1 MYCINGHKSDSLSI
15 TCGVPQG
22 SILRPLLFLLYIND
36 LPNTSKLLSFHL
48 FADDTN
54 IYCLR
59 KNLNDLELILNQKLH
74 AVAEW
79 MKSNRLALGILK
91 TNFVLFHSK
100 KLKPYKS
107 LNLKIDGVNI
117 QEVSTVKY
125 LGVTFD
131 SNLTWKNH
139 VNELCLK
146 LSKTVGIFSKLRY
159 YVNVDILIMLYYSLI
174 YPFLTYGIQVW
185 GLTYPTYLKPVT
197 TLQKRVVRIMTFSD
211 PRSHSEPLLKSLRL
225 LKFSDII
232 HLEILSFV
240 YQWYHKLSPSCFV
253 NYFNPVSSIHS
264 YNTRQSQI
272 DNLFAKSRGIARIF
286 SEVRMHDSPNH
297 FAL

>member
-1 MYCINGHKSDSLSI
+1 
-15 TCGVPQG
+15 
-22 SILRPLLFLLYIND
+22 
-36 LPNTSKLLSFHL
+36 
-48 FADDTN
+48 
-54 IYCLR
+54 
-59 KNLNDLELILNQKLH
+59 
-74 AVAEW
+74 
-79 MKSNRLALGILK
+79 MKSNRLAQSILK

-211 PRSHSEPLLKSLRL
+211 PVSHSVPLLKSLRP
-225 LKFSDII
+225 LKFSDMI

-240 YQWYHKLSPSCFV
+240 YQWCHKLSLSCFV

-264 YNTRQSQI
+264 YNTHQSLMI
-272 DNLFAKSRGIARIF
+272 ICSLNLFIPLNKAFVLSVTLVQNFGILYLLKIKPF
-286 SEVRMHDSPNH
+286 SSFRQYVKNSVIDGYNTIIDS
-297 FAL
+297 

>member
-1 MYCINGHKSDSLSI
+1 M
-15 TCGVPQG
+15 
-22 SILRPLLFLLYIND
+22 FLLYIND

-48 FADDTN
+48 YADDTN
-54 IYCLR
+54 IYFSR
-59 KNLNDLELILNQKLH
+59 KNLNDLELILNQGLH
-74 AVAEW
+74 AVAKW

-100 KLKPYKS
+100 RLKPYKS

-159 YVNVDILIMLYYSLI
+159 HVNVDILIMLYYSVI
-174 YPFLTYGIQVW
+174 NHNYNKIV
-185 GLTYPTYLKPVT
+185 K
-197 TLQKRVVRIMTFSD
+197 SD
-211 PRSHSEPLLKSLRL
+211 
-225 LKFSDII
+225 
-232 HLEILSFV
+232 
-240 YQWYHKLSPSCFV
+240 
-253 NYFNPVSSIHS
+253 
-264 YNTRQSQI
+264 
-272 DNLFAKSRGIARIF
+272 
-286 SEVRMHDSPNH
+286 
-297 FAL
+297 

>member
-1 MYCINGHKSDSLSI
+1 
-15 TCGVPQG
+15 
-22 SILRPLLFLLYIND
+22 
-36 LPNTSKLLSFHL
+36 
-48 FADDTN
+48 
-54 IYCLR
+54 
-59 KNLNDLELILNQKLH
+59 
-74 AVAEW
+74 
-79 MKSNRLALGILK
+79 MKSNRLARSILK
-91 TNFVLFHSK
+91 TNFVLFHSE

-146 LSKTVGIFSKLRY
+146 LSKTVGIFSKSRY

-174 YPFLTYGIQVW
+174 YPFLSYGIQVW
-185 GLTYPTYLKPVT
+185 GLTFPTYLKPGT
-197 TLQKRVVRIMTFSD
+197 TLQKRFVRIMTFSD
-211 PRSHSEPLLKSLRL
+211 PISHSEPLLKSLRL
-225 LKFSDII
+225 LKFSDMI

-240 YQWYHKLSPSCFV
+240 YQWCRKLSLSCFV

-264 YNTRQSQI
+264 YN
-272 DNLFAKSRGIARIF
+272 K
-286 SEVRMHDSPNH
+286 
-297 FAL
+297 